1 MVGDNDI
8 DTSVSV
14 RTDVRDSSINN
25 SVFYNSS
32 ISIDVISLICVVGIL
47 FLVIGLFLRLVKRI
61 SVLESEIT
69 VILRLLRRSQVFS
82 EESMCWVFKRQK
94 NLFSG
99 PAQEKFKTFETLHIF
114 QWKCLQRGFSQTAD
128 PALNFCF
135 ASKSLF
141 GPSAEI
147 WGMSWL
153 RLQLSESEKVL
164 YQQEYFIMNYSSE
177 SA

>member
-14 RTDVRDSSINN
+14 RTDVRDSSINDL
-25 SVFYNSS
+25 VFYNSS

-61 SVLESEIT
+61 SVLEIEIT
-69 VILRLLRRSQVFS
+69 VILRLLRRSQVFLKNQCARNLRGRRTHFLDQPRKILRHLKPYIFFS
-82 EESMCWVFKRQK
+82 ESVY
-94 NLFSG
+94 
-99 PAQEKFKTFETLHIF
+99 
-114 QWKCLQRGFSQTAD
+114 RGFYQTAD

-135 ASKSLF
+135 ASEALF

-147 WGMSWL
+147 
-153 RLQLSESEKVL
+153 
-164 YQQEYFIMNYSSE
+164 
-177 SA
+177 

>member
-14 RTDVRDSSINN
+14 RTDVRDSSIND

-69 VILRLLRRSQVFS
+69 IILRLLRRSQVF
-82 EESMCWVFKRQK
+82 F
-94 NLFSG
+94 
-99 PAQEKFKTFETLHIF
+99 
-114 QWKCLQRGFSQTAD
+114 
-128 PALNFCF
+128 
-135 ASKSLF
+135 
-141 GPSAEI
+141 
-147 WGMSWL
+147 
-153 RLQLSESEKVL
+153 
-164 YQQEYFIMNYSSE
+164 
-177 SA
+177 

>member
-14 RTDVRDSSINN
+14 RTDVRDSSIND

-69 VILRLLRRSQVFS
+69 IILRLLRRSQVFS
-82 EESMCWVFKRQK
+82 EESMC
-94 NLFSG
+94 
-99 PAQEKFKTFETLHIF
+99 
-114 QWKCLQRGFSQTAD
+114 
-128 PALNFCF
+128 
-135 ASKSLF
+135 
-141 GPSAEI
+141 
-147 WGMSWL
+147 
-153 RLQLSESEKVL
+153 
-164 YQQEYFIMNYSSE
+164 
-177 SA
+177 

>member
-14 RTDVRDSSINN
+14 RTDVRDSSIND

-69 VILRLLRRSQVFS
+69 IILRLLRRSQVFT
-82 EESMCWVFKRQK
+82 EDSMC
-94 NLFSG
+94 
-99 PAQEKFKTFETLHIF
+99 
-114 QWKCLQRGFSQTAD
+114 
-128 PALNFCF
+128 
-135 ASKSLF
+135 
-141 GPSAEI
+141 
-147 WGMSWL
+147 
-153 RLQLSESEKVL
+153 
-164 YQQEYFIMNYSSE
+164 
-177 SA
+177 